1 MNKDKCLN
9 IIILI
14 IIITIIVISFYPMS
28 SSSKGHDTQS
38 ISGDNFKL
46 RSSFSREYSSCISN
60 LKMIALDFAGH
71 NIDFNSHSQFIAS
84 SGEEKILVK
93 CTKDNKLLYM
103 QNK

>member
-1 MNKDKCLN
+1 MLKYNYINNHYNNNCYFFLSY
-9 IIILI
+9 
-14 IIITIIVISFYPMS
+14 VIKL
-28 SSSKGHDTQS
+28 KGHDTQS